1 MYLTHLS
8 LTDFRIFSR
17 FDQDVP
23 NNSLILVGDNAQGKT
38 SLLEAVYYL
47 STLDSFQASNSIDLI
62 NFSALQNNLAVC
74 RIIGEYRKGGSD
86 HHLEIRIIREIQVNG
101 NSSVRKE
108 VLLDGNKTK
117 INRAIGHFNAVIFLP
132 HMLQHFNAVIFL
144 PHMLQIITG
153 SPQRRRH
160 FLNLSLGQVDPLYT
174 ESVTE
179 YNKALSQRNALLKQL
194 NERSGDPDQLSY
206 WDEKITRAG
215 SYIIHA
221 RIQAVK
227 DLGGLSGA
235 IHLELT
241 RGEEILR
248 MNYIPAYDPVDS
260 PALQI
265 KMPLNTQP
273 DRSGIDLNEIQS
285 GFREKLLSLRSE
297 EISRGVTSVGPH
309 RDELRFMSN
318 GIDLGNFGSRGQL
331 RTALLALKLAEVSWL
346 KEKNG
351 VWPVLLLD
359 EILAELDDH
368 RRQDLLNRLTKT
380 EQSLLT
386 TTDLNLFSE
395 DFQQTA
401 NRWEISGG
409 KLI

>member
-117 INRAIGHFNAVIFLP
+117 INRAIG
-132 HMLQHFNAVIFL
+132 HFNAVIFL

>member
-1 MYLTHLS
+1 MFLTHLS

-23 NNSLILVGDNAQGKT
+23 SNSLILVGDNAQGKT

-74 RIIGEYRKGGSD
+74 RIIGEYRKGSSD
-86 HHLEIRIIREIQVNG
+86 HRLEIRIIREIQVNG

-108 VLLDGNKTK
+108 VLLDGTKTK
-117 INRAIGHFNAVIFLP
+117 INAAIGNFNAVL
-132 HMLQHFNAVIFL
+132 FL

-227 DLGGLSGA
+227 DLGQLSGA

-248 MNYIPAYDPVDS
+248 MNYVPAYDPVDS
-260 PALQI
+260 PTPQI

-273 DRSGIDLNEIQS
+273 DRSGIDLNEIQN

-297 EISRGVTSVGPH
+297 EISRGVTSIGPH

-359 EILAELDDH
+359 EVLAELDDF

-395 DFQQTA
+395 DFQQSA